1 MTHFFHGLRKPKSG
15 AADKAGNPKSRAW
28 IEERGRDFHP
38 AFAVESEYDEHQE
51 KYIPAE
57 LATIRDLENLLKQH
71 DATAS
76 PDEPKFYQYSWQM
89 VLKTLDEAKEAGSS
103 RNAFASAAVQGL
115 ELLKPLKDAIP
126 DEYGLNVVKGVLGLT
141 TKRGIENRGKI
152 LEAFETVP
160 ETILTIQTAYNYL
173 NPTEDDEA
181 LCRDFCRTL
190 VRTLPGLLD
199 VLLKRQPWYRK
210 VKEALTLRIRETLT
224 VDQVLSDWNRYLAT
238 IKERLERMKLKI
250 SATTAYHSTESHRLG
265 LEANEN
271 IKVLHN
277 ELHGARS
284 DIKDLVAEVKKQ
296 IGAEYREVF
305 AFHKEESGAQ
315 AMTGLLYEFRAL
327 WKESREEY
335 ETQQGQIFRL
345 ERAYSNLTHENEA
358 LRSSISL
365 YSTSSR
371 DTESAATVTLIELLG
386 ILGISPHSAPRD
398 LDIVLREASKFG
410 MRSLGRVRWLT
421 RTGEFSEWLRAPQS
435 SLLLVDGRLDS
446 SAAAMVSPMSV
457 FVSTFISSLISTP
470 DCLPLFFFASL
481 HDDKDEDVELSGPTG
496 LMRSLITQLL
506 FSDKLSTLNLRF
518 LNKAFLNAC
527 ESNNIKALCELFR
540 RLVLQVPPDVQI
552 LCILD
557 GIAVYE
563 LEPTWGEEIDYVAA
577 LFQRLIGDLNEARSL
592 RLKVLF
598 TFANQSLQVS
608 DRVEMY
614 PDIWQYV
621 SLADGHV
628 DHLSRVE
635 FYELE

>member
-1 MTHFFHGLRKPKSG
+1 MTHFFHGLRKPKAG
-15 AADKAGNPKSRAW
+15 AADEAGNTKSRAW
-28 IEERGRDFHP
+28 IEQRGRDFHP
-38 AFAVESEYDEHQE
+38 AFAVESKYDELQE
-51 KYIPAE
+51 RYVPTE

-71 DATAS
+71 DATTS

-103 RNAFASAAVQGL
+103 RSSFASAAIQGL
-115 ELLKPLKDAIP
+115 ELLSPLKDVIP
-126 DEYGLNVVKGVLGLT
+126 DEYGLNVVKGVLGLVFET
-141 TKRGIENRGKI
+141 TKRGIENRCKI

-160 ETILTIQTAYNYL
+160 ETILTIQTAYNYF

-181 LCRDFCRTL
+181 LCKDFCRTL

-210 VKEALTLRIRETLT
+210 VKEVLTLRIRETLT
-224 VDQVLSDWNRYLAT
+224 IDQVLSDWNRYLAT

-284 DIKDLVAEVKKQ
+284 DIRDLVAEVKKQ
-296 IGAEYREVF
+296 IGAEYREIF
-305 AFHKEESGAQ
+305 AFHKEQSGTQ

-335 ETQQGQIFRL
+335 ETQQSQIFRL
-345 ERAYSNLTHENEA
+345 ERAYSDLTHENEA

-371 DTESAATVTLIELLG
+371 DIESTSTVTPIELLG
-386 ILGISPHSAPRD
+386 ILGVSPHIAPQD
-398 LDIVLREASKFG
+398 LDIVLQEASKYKA
-410 MRSLGRVRWLT
+410 RSLGRVQWLA
-421 RTGEFSEWLRAPQS
+421 RTDEFTGWLRAQQS
-435 SLLLVDGRLDS
+435 SLLLVDGRLDTS
-446 SAAAMVSPMSV
+446 PATMVSPMSV
-457 FVSTFISSLISTP
+457 FVSTFISSLISSP

-481 HDDKDEDVELSGPTG
+481 HDSMDGGGELRGPTG

-506 FSDKLSTLNLRF
+506 FSDKLASPNLQF
-518 LNKAFLNAC
+518 LKKGFLNAC
-527 ESNNIKALCELFR
+527 EANNIKALCELFR
-540 RLVLQVPPDVQI
+540 RLVLQVPPDVRI

-577 LFQRLIGDLNEARSL
+577 LFQRLIGDLNEAGSL
-592 RLKVLF
+592 RLKVLL
-598 TFANQSLQVS
+598 TFANQSLQIS

-614 PDIWQYV
+614 PDIWKYV
-621 SLADGHV
+621 SLATGYV
-628 DHLSRVE
+628 DHLAQME
-635 FYELE
+635 F

>member
-1 MTHFFHGLRKPKSG
+1 MAHFFHGLRKPKAG
-15 AADKAGNPKSRAW
+15 AADEAGNTKSRAW
-28 IEERGRDFHP
+28 IEQRGRDFHP
-38 AFAVESEYDEHQE
+38 AFAVESKYDELQE
-51 KYIPAE
+51 RYVPAE

-71 DATAS
+71 DTTAS

-89 VLKTLDEAKEAGSS
+89 VLKTLDEAREAGSS
-103 RNAFASAAVQGL
+103 RHGFASATIQGL
-115 ELLKPLKDAIP
+115 ELLSPLKDVIP

-173 NPTEDDEA
+173 DPTEDDEA
-181 LCRDFCRTL
+181 LCKDFCRTL

-210 VKEALTLRIRETLT
+210 VKEVLTLRIRETLT
-224 VDQVLSDWNRYLAT
+224 VDQVLSDWNRYFAT
-238 IKERLERMKLKI
+238 IKERLERMKLKN

-271 IKVLHN
+271 IKVLHD

-284 DIKDLVAEVKKQ
+284 DIKVLVAEVKKQ
-296 IGAEYREVF
+296 LGAEYREIF
-305 AFHKEESGAQ
+305 AFHKEQSGAQ

-335 ETQQGQIFRL
+335 ETQQSQIFRL
-345 ERAYSNLTHENEA
+345 ERAYSDLTHENEA

-371 DTESAATVTLIELLG
+371 DTESTATVTPIELLG
-386 ILGISPHSAPRD
+386 ILGISPHIAPQD
-398 LDIVLREASKFG
+398 LDIVLQEASKYKS
-410 MRSLGRVRWLT
+410 RSLGRVGWLA
-421 RTGEFSEWLRAPQS
+421 RTDEFAEWLRAPQS
-435 SLLLVDGRLDS
+435 SLLLVDGRLDTS
-446 SAAAMVSPMSV
+446 PATMVSPMSV
-457 FVSTFISSLISTP
+457 FVSTFISSLINSP

-481 HDDKDEDVELSGPTG
+481 HDDKNGDDELSGPTG

-506 FSDKLSTLNLRF
+506 FSDKLTSLNLQF
-518 LNKAFLNAC
+518 LNKGFLNAC
-527 ESNNIKALCELFR
+527 EANNIKALCDLFR
-540 RLVLQVPPDVQI
+540 RLALQVPHDVQI

-563 LEPTWGEEIDYVAA
+563 LEPTWGEQIDYVAA
-577 LFQRLIGDLNEARSL
+577 LFQRLIRELNEADSL
-592 RLKVLF
+592 RMKVLF
-598 TFANQSLQVS
+598 TFANQSLQIS

-614 PDIWQYV
+614 PDMWQYV
-621 SLADGHV
+621 SLAAGHV
-628 DHLSRVE
+628 DHLARMD
-635 FYELE
+635 FL